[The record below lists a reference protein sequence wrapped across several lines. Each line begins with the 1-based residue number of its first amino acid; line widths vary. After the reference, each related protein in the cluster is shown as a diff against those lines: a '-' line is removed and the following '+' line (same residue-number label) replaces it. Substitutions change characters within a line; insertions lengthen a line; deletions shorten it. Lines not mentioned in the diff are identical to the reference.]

1 MSSGL
6 ARRESAPRT
15 ASGCVRSNR
24 TSITT
29 PKASTATPASRRL
42 STVFVMSA
50 VRNAVALDVQSLTV
64 RYGDVTAVDSVSFV
78 AHHGQVTAVLGRNG
92 AGKTSVIEACEGLRR
107 THGGSIA
114 LLGADARHLPGEVR
128 AKVGVMLQDGGIA
141 PAARV
146 RSTVRH
152 YCALHGRGADADQ
165 LIALVGLQHRET
177 SSWRRLSG
185 GERQRFSL
193 ALALAAQ
200 PEIAFL
206 DEPSAGLDLDGR
218 EMVRT
223 IISNLVMGG
232 ASVVLATH
240 DLDEAERVADRVVVL
255 HRGRVVVDDLLVNV
269 CSGGRRLEDAVR
281 EVTR

>member
-1 MSSGL
+1 MSSQ
-6 ARRESAPRT
+6 P
-15 ASGCVRSNR
+15 SGIAIEV
-24 TSITT
+24 
-29 PKASTATPASRRL
+29 
-42 STVFVMSA
+42 
-50 VRNAVALDVQSLTV
+50 NALTV
-64 RYGDVTAVDSVSFV
+64 RYADLVAVDSVSF
-78 AHHGQVTAVLGRNG
+78 AASHGEVTALLGRNG
-92 AGKTSVIEACEGLRR
+92 AGKTSTLEACEGLRR
-107 THGGSIA
+107 ATSGSVRV
-114 LLGADARHLPGEVR
+114 LGADAARLSAAMR
-128 AKVGVMLQDGGIA
+128 ARMGVMLQDGGIA

-206 DEPSAGLDLDGR
+206 DEPTAGLDLDGR